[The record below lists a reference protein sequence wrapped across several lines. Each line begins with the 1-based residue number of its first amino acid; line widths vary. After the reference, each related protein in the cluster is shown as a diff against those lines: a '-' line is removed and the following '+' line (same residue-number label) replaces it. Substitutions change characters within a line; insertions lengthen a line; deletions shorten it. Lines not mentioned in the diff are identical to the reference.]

1 MEEGKYERWLGRE
14 REREKEVARYGFHS
28 LGTGIPGRHADAK
41 VRNRRSLDAGL
52 SLMYLFIEALILF
65 FVTRLPPVRRTC
77 SGRRR

>member
-65 FVTRLPPVRRTC
+65 FCHKASSCSC